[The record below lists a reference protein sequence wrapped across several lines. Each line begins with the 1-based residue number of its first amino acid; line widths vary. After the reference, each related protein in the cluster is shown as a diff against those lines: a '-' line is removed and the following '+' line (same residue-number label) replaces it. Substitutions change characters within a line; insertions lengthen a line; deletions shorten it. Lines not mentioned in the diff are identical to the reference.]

1 MSSPGYPFAAIVGQP
16 DLKLALLL
24 ASIDWRLSLLL
35 KGDKGSGKSTAARAL
50 ADILPAG
57 APFVN
62 IPIGTTEDRLL
73 GGLNLGQALKGQ
85 ESLKPG
91 LIHEAHGGVLYID
104 EVNLLSDSL
113 TDALLDVASSGQHY
127 VERDGFSVS
136 STAQFI
142 LLGSMNI
149 EEGALRPQL
158 LDRFALSLD
167 VEAPSFAEDRALI
180 VDSRLHFDAD
190 PAAFCATF
198 EEEQQHLRQAILDAR
213 ALIPSINPSSEILRV
228 ISQEVTNAGVRTL
241 RADLAALRAA
251 TARAALD
258 GRPEVVSEDIQLVL
272 PLVLHHR
279 TKQKSNQP
287 SAPSAPKPNR
297 TEAKE
302 DSGQAGSESKD
313 RVFPPEERQAPE
325 LRVRLAKPLSRGQ
338 SATMNHKTAIGA
350 SRPGCSTSGEAL
362 DAVASFAES
371 FRKTG
376 AASLNSE
383 HLIFRKSQPKSGV
396 RFIFVVDASGSHA
409 AQQRMRAVKGAAAA
423 LLESSVDQKD
433 EVAVISFRGA
443 KAAIVLEPCRDAE
456 AAIRVLEFLPTGG
469 RTPLAHA
476 LELAGS
482 LITPASLL
490 VLLTDG
496 RANVPLTG
504 TDPWADALEAA
515 RKLNCPSVLVDSSLD
530 ATPAGA
536 TAALASAMRA
546 RLIHLD
552 SLSNEVLMSILQD
565 SDANFEGKPISM

>member
-1 MSSPGYPFAAIVGQP
+1 MNSPGYPFAAIVGQP

-24 ASIDWRLSLLL
+24 ASVDWRLSVLL

-73 GGLNLGQALKGQ
+73 GGLNLDQALQGQA
-85 ESLKPG
+85 SLKPG

-113 TDALLDVASSGQHY
+113 TDALLDVASAGRHY

-136 STAQFI
+136 NIAQFI

-167 VEAPSFAEDRALI
+167 VEAPSVAEDRAII
-180 VDSRLHFDAD
+180 VNSRLRFDAD
-190 PAAFCATF
+190 PAAFCTTF
-198 EEEQQHLRQAILDAR
+198 EEEQERLRQAIADAR
-213 ALIPSINPSSEILRV
+213 ALLPSINPSRENLQA
-228 ISQEVTNAGVRTL
+228 ISQEVTNAGIRTL

-258 GRPEVVSEDIQLVL
+258 GRPEIASEDIELVL

-287 SAPSAPKPNR
+287 SAPSSSKSNESE
-297 TEAKE
+297 TKQ
-302 DSGQAGSESKD
+302 DSGEVGAGSRD
-313 RVFPPEERQAPE
+313 RVFPPERRQAPE
-325 LRVRLAKPLSRGQ
+325 LRVRTAESVSRGR
-338 SATMNHKTAIGA
+338 SATVNHKAAVSGSA
-350 SRPGCSTSGEAL
+350 GGNHSTGLEAL
-362 DAVASFAES
+362 DVVASFRES
-371 FRKTG
+371 FSKTG
-376 AASLNSE
+376 TASLNMD
-383 HLIFRKSQPKSGV
+383 HLIFRKSHPKSGV
-396 RFIFVVDASGSHA
+396 RFIFAIDASGSHA
-409 AQQRMRAVKGAAAA
+409 AQQRMRAVKGVAAA

-433 EVAVISFRGA
+433 EVAVVSFRGA
-443 KAAIVLEPCRDAE
+443 KAKIVLAPCRDAQ

-482 LITPASLL
+482 LVTGSSLL

-496 RANVPLTG
+496 HANVPLTG

-530 ATPAGA
+530 ATTAGA

-546 RLIHLD
+546 RLTHLD
-552 SLSNEVLMSILQD
+552 SLSSEALMSVLQD
-565 SDANFEGKPISM
+565 SDIASG